1 MALTAEVEGLL
12 TELEKVDP
20 AGAKEQRA
28 ILEKFPKLQDGM
40 KAGVLRQ
47 SDYDRQMNASKEK
60 LAEATKWQDWAKNN
74 IPIHTQLQKDYAARE
89 AEIERL
95 KAEVEAKTIAAAAA
109 AGGNAGDADKIL
121 ATVKQAIKE
130 SGGIPTSAELAKLID
145 DATEKRMDGARRDF
159 YEKEIPRN
167 LAFVTAMTTAQNR
180 YFRETGKDMDTAE
193 FSKFMVDNQITDPAK
208 AYDRFME
215 PTNRKKEIETEAQKI
230 ADEKIKKFKRNPER
244 AESRARAVHKVWA
257 TYRFEYPRRK
267 PEIRSSRR
275 TLNWA
280 TTQRRWQP
288 RLSGGRKEKSLR
300 KVLYDADHGKE

>member
-1 MALTAEVEGLL
+1 MALSAEVEGLL

-47 SDYDRQMNASKEK
+47 SDYDRQMNASKDK
-60 LAEATKWQDWAKNN
+60 LAETEKWQKWAKDN
-74 IPIHTQLQKDYAARE
+74 IPIHTQLQKDYAAKE
-89 AEIERL
+89 AEIEKL

-109 AGGNAGDADKIL
+109 AGGTGADADKIL

-130 SGGIPTSAELAKLID
+130 SGGIPTSAELAKMID
-145 DATEKRMDGARRDF
+145 EATEKRMEGARKDF

-167 LAFVTAMTTAQNR
+167 LAFVTAMTNAQNR
-180 YFRETGKDMDTAE
+180 YFRETGKDLDTTE

-230 ADEKIKKFKRNPER
+230 ADEKIKKFKEEAGASGIPGSSGAQGMGHLQIRVSEKKPNDPLFSQDIELGDNAAAMAAAAELR
-244 AESRARAVHKVWA
+244 AEGKVA
-257 TYRFEYPRRK
+257 
-267 PEIRSSRR
+267 
-275 TLNWA
+275 
-280 TTQRRWQP
+280 
-288 RLSGGRKEKSLR
+288 
-300 KVLYDADHGKE
+300 